1 MITAS
6 KSSAVTLRL
15 VRVAALV
22 SVALLACLSIRAT
35 PAAPAAAMKS
45 GYVALSIVPDEVL
58 LDSAKTSAQLFV
70 LGELAD
76 GSKKDITSSKT
87 GTKYTSADS
96 KVAKVSAEGLVT
108 VVGKGETSVKVS
120 NGAVT
125 GAVSVK
131 VGGTNHAPTMKPI
144 ADQRIDLGQVVRIQV
159 KASDADGDPL
169 TYAVQ
174 PIPLPAH
181 ASFDAATGFFEFQ
194 PDESQLGRFQ
204 FTFTASD
211 GALSV
216 SETVGVYVR
225 RDPNGETGI
234 TGRILD
240 ANDAE
245 HGGVTPLIG
254 AKVTSLGS
262 GASTTTDSDGYFTLT
277 GLAAGEVDIE
287 FDGAKAQRGGRR
299 GRPGQG
305 SAGQPIYGA
314 YRGRYALMDRAVLE
328 IVRPVYIMRLD
339 HTGEVLVD
347 PNKTTVVDNPNVGVT
362 ITIPP
367 HTVKDES
374 GQDYDGLL
382 SVSNVPPELTPSSLP
397 SFLKPSQVVTIQPM
411 GLSFLNP
418 APISFPNTD
427 GLPPGSQVDIWSM
440 DHSLGRF
447 FKAGLGQVSPDGTMI
462 NTIQGGIRESSWHT
476 VLPPTPNGADGG
488 EGGPKQGDGDG
499 CELSS
504 FTEFKTGNLEV
515 DFTTVAY
522 RSLGA
527 ARSLRFVYDSL
538 AADPHPIIGAEATIP
553 ARSAVPNLM
562 SARLKVAGV
571 DQGSESFYSTAGLS
585 ESVDETVRLS
595 VQFDAVNFKT
605 GNYPFTLE
613 MVNHFGDAAVSG
625 AVEGT
630 VLVNN
635 QRGSPYGAGWQLD
648 GVSRLHPQLDGSVV
662 LTEGD
667 GQILRFG
674 GGVKHQ
680 YYAQGVTANDK
691 LNITGSADET
701 SYKVTNLATGAVIAE
716 GGLVKLQHVAIAV
729 GSAPIRLDTSAYVLA
744 TIGWDWRGND
754 WGGSF
759 FYPNSKDGSF
769 VGREFVIWVPVLT
782 GNNEFLAFAHETSDV
797 TIVDANGNTVYS
809 ATLPLNSFAKL
820 NPPVLVATS
829 YSVKSTGD
837 ISLQSSAGS
846 AGTTVPSRTGSEV
859 GRSFLFGTGNFQR
872 GALALYAYSDG
883 VVNSVNLDNG
893 ATVIN
898 KDVTAGNFYYFSGFG
913 KTHQYLTSSADIS
926 VLAGDTE
933 GGDAIRWIGDDYTI
947 YRGRDGLD
955 ILVHGQ
961 VGPSSVVAGFNGTT
975 VTIDGTVHSMNAGD
989 RVAIA
994 PDALHR
1000 VIADKP
1006 VQVQAFGGSIANNYE
1021 MSLVPFDIEAV
1032 DPTTGVESF
1041 DSPAGDYSRLERN
1054 ADGTFTRRMK
1064 HGSIVQFDASGL
1076 QAAAIDRN
1084 GNTTSYVYD
1093 SSDRLIAIV
1102 DPSGVSTVLTYG
1114 ADGFLDSVI
1123 DPAGRVTQF
1132 LHDAAGNLVAVD
1144 DPDATTLEFA
1154 YDTDHR
1160 MVSRDTKRGFVTRY
1174 FYGPQGRHEMSILPD
1189 GTTREIVPA
1198 QVIGIAD
1205 PTIGTG
1211 TRSNPLPVVRPWSL
1225 GAVVRDGAG
1234 VPSTVLVDR
1243 MGMSSSSTDE
1253 LGRVTTITRDSNGN
1267 PTRIVRPD
1275 GSVVVQAFD
1284 GLGNLLTTTEQGN
1297 NGAGTDDRATT
1308 FTYDSVFNQI
1318 VTVIDPKGNKNAS
1331 TGATWKFAY
1340 DSKGNLL
1347 TATDVAGTVT
1357 EFAYDESGFGH
1368 PTVRGL
1374 MTRRTRAKGISGVES
1389 TERFSYDPA
1398 MANPSAYIDPLGRV
1412 TSFGL
1417 NTAGIVTSELVEGND
1432 LSTAT
1437 DQLTTYSVDAMNMIT
1452 AVTDAIGGGT
1462 SFGYDEAGNLV
1473 RVTDAKTP
1481 AGVWTMSYDARER
1494 LVEVADPVG
1503 AREIR
1508 SYDVDGRLSVFTDRK
1523 GQQFSFTYDVASRLV
1538 AREFPFVRGSSQNTV
1553 VSYGYDNNAN
1563 GNLADD
1569 LDHLAVA
1576 ASPSGTVTSVY
1587 DAFDH
1592 LISTSTAGSPFQP
1605 SILTQYTYDKNSN
1618 RLTLRATKGSTT
1630 VASVDYTIDTLDR
1643 VTQLKDNLNGTA
1655 TRTYDQLSRLTR
1667 QDLPGG
1673 LVTRRTYSTADETL
1687 SIEHLAASLISRFT
1701 YSYDP
1706 NGNVAMLVEDRPA
1719 LGITGGVNQFTYD
1732 KLNRLLTATH
1742 PVMPMESFTYDPV
1755 GNRLTVSGG
1764 VVTWQYDFAD
1774 RLLNDGTYSYQYDA
1788 NGNMLSR
1795 TDIQNPGS
1803 VTNYFYDPE
1812 DRLSDVTLPS
1822 GASVSYRY
1830 DPFGRRVLHSNTIGA
1845 GATAE
1850 FVYDD
1855 EDILLEFDAAQ
1866 NLAARYTHGP
1876 GIDEPIFVSRG
1887 GTVRT
1892 TVQDMLSSLT
1902 DEAST
1907 AGASTYARGYNA
1919 FGEIGGEFGA
1929 IVSPYGFAGSMRDA
1943 DSDLA
1948 SMRARY
1954 YASGQGRFT
1963 QEDLIRWWTT
1973 DPRHPG
1979 NMYSYTDSYP
1989 TGATDPSGLQ
1999 AVLAPRFGP
2008 MFDAPVTF
2016 PMSRPFL
2023 GDPAGAV
2030 PIHGPNA
2037 SCPPPGGRDPC
2048 KGLREILRD
2057 HQQRLANYEAD
2068 PWKYDHENL
2077 LGQGRDEAVIGG
2089 RIRNLR
2095 NQIDNFRKQ
2104 LEACE
2109 DNNRIKG

>member
-1 MITAS
+1 MNTAS
-6 KSSAVTLRL
+6 KSSAVPLRF
-15 VRVAALV
+15 VRVVALV
-22 SVALLACLSIRAT
+22 GCALLACLSIRAT

-58 LDSAKTSAQLFV
+58 LDNAQTAAQLFV

-131 VGGTNHAPTMKPI
+131 VGGTNHAPTMKAI

-159 KASDADGDPL
+159 KASDADGDAL

-216 SETVGVYVR
+216 SETVGVFVR

-245 HGGVTPLIG
+245 HGGVTPLVG

-262 GASTTTDSDGYFTLT
+262 GASTTTDSEGYFTLT

-314 YRGRYALMDRAVLE
+314 YRGKYDLMDRAVLE

-347 PNKTTVVDNPNVGVT
+347 PNKTTVVDNPNIGVC

-367 HTVKDES
+367 HSVKDES

-397 SFLKPSQVVTIQPM
+397 LFLRPSQVVTIQPM
-411 GLSFLNP
+411 GLTFANP

-447 FKAGLGQVSPDGTMI
+447 FRAGLGEVSADGTLI
-462 NTIQGGIRESSWHT
+462 NTIQGGIRESSWHM
-476 VLPPTPNGADGG
+476 PMCPTPGASGCG
-488 EGGPKQGDGDG
+488 EGGASGG
-499 CELSS
+499 CGAGVPISSVTEL
-504 FTEFKTGNLEV
+504 KTGNLEV
-515 DFTTVAY
+515 DHSTVSY
-522 RSLGA
+522 RSMGEE
-527 ARSLRFVYDSL
+527 RSLRFVYDSL
-538 AADPHPIIGAEATIP
+538 AGAAKPILGADATIP
-553 ARSAVPNLM
+553 VRSAVPNLM
-562 SARLKVAGV
+562 SSRLWVGGV
-571 DQGSESFYSTAGLS
+571 DQGVEVISSTAGLN
-585 ESVDETVRLS
+585 ESLDETVRLG
-595 VQFDAVNFKT
+595 VQFDGSSLETGAYDYAFEMTNF
-605 GNYPFTLE
+605 
-613 MVNHFGDAAVSG
+613 FGQSAVSATLG
-625 AVEGT
+625 GT
-630 VLVNN
+630 VLINN
-635 QRGSPYGAGWQLD
+635 QRKSPYGAGWQLD
-648 GVSRLHPQLDGSVV
+648 GVARLYPQADGAMV

-667 GQILRFG
+667 GHIMRFAPPA
-674 GGVKHQ
+674 Q
-680 YYAQGVTANDK
+680 YRY
-691 LNITGSADET
+691 
-701 SYKVTNLATGAVIAE
+701 
-716 GGLVKLQHVAIAV
+716 
-729 GSAPIRLDTSAYVLA
+729 
-744 TIGWDWRGND
+744 
-754 WGGSF
+754 
-759 FYPNSKDGSF
+759 F
-769 VGREFVIWVPVLT
+769 VYGREPDDQLQITSPG
-782 GNNEFLAFAHETSDV
+782 GNV
-797 TIVDANGNTVYS
+797 
-809 ATLPLNSFAKL
+809 
-820 NPPVLVATS
+820 S
-829 YSVKSTGD
+829 YSVKNLTTGATISQGTLPRLSITTVAIGAVPVVVETTARCSVIDRDNKTTNHPSGDHFHFDYTTGSAVGRNFVFIPLATQIVFAYEPCTVTITDSTGAIVATQSLAMDKFWKPTGLSSTKAYQLTSTGD
-837 ISLQSSAGS
+837 VAVENWTENAVTS
-846 AGTTVPSRTGSEV
+846 VPSQSGSEV
-859 GRSFLFGTGNFQR
+859 GRRFMFTTDNFGN
-872 GALALYAYSDG
+872 
-883 VVNSVNLDNG
+883 NG
-893 ATVIN
+893 AVAVIPYESGSITATDLTTGASIFSGN
-898 KDVTAGNFYYFSGFG
+898 VTSGKLAYFSGV
-913 KTHQYLTSSADIS
+913 HQRDILLTSTGDVG
-926 VLAGDTE
+926 VLAGGTE
-933 GGDAIRWIGDDYTI
+933 GGTGVEWMGDDFTQQH
-947 YRGRDGLD
+947 GRDGLF
-955 ILVHGQ
+955 IIAYTSM
-961 VGPSSVVAGFNGTT
+961 GPSYLFATEDNTTAYIDSVAHALDSGSRVSLTAKQL
-975 VTIDGTVHSMNAGD
+975 VTISS
-989 RVAIA
+989 
-994 PDALHR
+994 
-1000 VIADKP
+1000 DKP
-1006 VQVQAFGGSIANNYE
+1006 VFVQSYGGSTPND
-1021 MSLVPFDIEAV
+1021 MSMALKPFAV
-1032 DPTTGVESF
+1032 APSGGSTSAF
-1041 DSPAGDYSRLERN
+1041 DSPEGDFSTLVKNVDGTYSRRTKY
-1054 ADGTFTRRMK
+1054 GTT
-1064 HGSIVQFDASGL
+1064 IQFDASGL
-1076 QAAAIDRN
+1076 QTSVVDRT
-1084 GNTTSYVYD
+1084 GNATSYFYDAANRLIGIIDPVGMATTFTYD
-1093 SSDRLIAIV
+1093 SSGL
-1102 DPSGVSTVLTYG
+1102 LK
-1114 ADGFLDSVI
+1114 SVI
-1123 DPAGRVTQF
+1123 DPAGRTTSF
-1132 LHDAAGNLVAVD
+1132 SHDGAGNLLSIT
-1144 DPDATTLEFA
+1144 DPDATAVA
-1154 YDTDHR
+1154 YTYDNDHLMTNR
-1160 MVSRDTKRGFVTRY
+1160 TSKRGGVTRY
-1174 FYGPQGRHEMSILPD
+1174 FYDSHGRHSLSILPD
-1189 GTTREIVPA
+1189 GSTREVLVSTSA
-1198 QVIGIAD
+1198 SLAD
-1205 PTIGTG
+1205 AGRGTG
-1211 TRSNPLPVVRPWSL
+1211 TRSNPLPVVRPNEERTQVSDSR
-1225 GAVVRDGAG
+1225 GNTMTY
-1234 VPSTVLVDR
+1234 TVDA
-1243 MGMSSSSTDE
+1243 
-1253 LGRVTTITRDSNGN
+1253 LGRTRTVTDALGRTTTIERDVDGN

-1297 NGAGTDDRATT
+1297 NGAGTDDRTTT
-1308 FTYDSVFNQI
+1308 FTYDPVFNQ
-1318 VTVIDPKGNKNAS
+1318 VLTVIDPKGNKNAS
-1331 TGATWKFAY
+1331 TGATWKFVY
-1340 DSKGNLL
+1340 DPKGNLL

-1398 MANPSAYIDPLGRV
+1398 MANPSAYVDPLGRI
-1412 TSFGL
+1412 TSFGF
-1417 NTAGIVTSELVEGND
+1417 NAAGMVTSELVEGND

-1437 DQLTTYSVDAMNMIT
+1437 DQLTTYRIDAMNMIT
-1452 AVTDAIGGGT
+1452 AVTDAIGGFT

-1494 LVEVADPVG
+1494 LVEVVDPVG
-1503 AREIR
+1503 AREFR

-1553 VSYGYDNNAN
+1553 VSYGYDNNGN

-1569 LDHLAVA
+1569 LDHLALA
-1576 ASPSGTVTSVY
+1576 ANPSATVTSVY
-1587 DAFDH
+1587 DAFDQ

-1643 VTQLKDNLNGTA
+1643 VTQIKDNLNGTA
-1655 TRTYDQLSRLTR
+1655 TRTYDQLSRLMR

-1673 LVTRRTYSTADETL
+1673 LVTRRTYSPADETL
-1687 SIEHLAASLISRFT
+1687 SIEHKAASLISRFT

-1742 PVMPMESFTYDPV
+1742 PVMPMESYTYDPV

-1764 VVTWQYDFAD
+1764 VVTWQYDVAD

-1795 TDIQNPGS
+1795 TDIQNPSS

-1830 DPFGRRVLHSNTIGA
+1830 DPFGRRVLHSNTIGV

-1887 GTVRT
+1887 GTVHT

-1907 AGASTYARGYNA
+1907 AGVSNYARQYDA
-1919 FGEIGGEFGA
+1919 FGEIGGESGTG
-1929 IVSPYGFAGSMRDA
+1929 VSPYGFAGSMRDS

-1963 QEDLIRWWTT
+1963 QEDPIRWWNVTVKW
-1973 DPRHPG
+1973 PRG
-1979 NMYSYTDSYP
+1979 SYSYALENPALLNDP
-1989 TGATDPSGLQ
+1989 TGRLVNVLELSCADPVQPVCWLGVAIDIGQDVWLAYQFATTLERARGNWVDSRIQ
-1999 AVLAPRFGP
+1999 QVVAERQSAAVLGGGK
-2008 MFDAPVTF
+2008 
-2016 PMSRPFL
+2016 RPDRCDVL
-2023 GDPAGAV
+2023 
-2030 PIHGPNA
+2030 
-2037 SCPPPGGRDPC
+2037 
-2048 KGLREILRD
+2048 
-2057 HQQRLANYEAD
+2057 
-2068 PWKYDHENL
+2068 
-2077 LGQGRDEAVIGG
+2077 DEL
-2089 RIRNLR
+2089 IRNGEFSAKEAQATR
-2095 NQIDNFRKQ
+2095 KAWKCRPSRASKDCSQDN
-2104 LEACE
+2104 
-2109 DNNRIKG
+2109 